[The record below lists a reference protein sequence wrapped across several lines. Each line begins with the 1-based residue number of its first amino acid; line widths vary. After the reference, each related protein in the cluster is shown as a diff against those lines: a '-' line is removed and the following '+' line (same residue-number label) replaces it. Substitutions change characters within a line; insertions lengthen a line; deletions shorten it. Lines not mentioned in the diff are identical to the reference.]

1 MGGRSVALILG
12 GLVLGVG
19 GLLRAA
25 ETAPAPPGVPQ
36 LDEVNVVGERPGP
49 RLWKVTKGDHVLW
62 VLGTLTHIPHKM
74 TWRSS
79 EVESAL
85 GGSQEFIDSG
95 FSISASIGPISAV
108 KLYFQFRHTE
118 KAPEHTTLKS
128 WVPTPLYT
136 RFERLKANFDN
147 GDRGIEELR
156 PSAAALRLYDKAV
169 DAAGLTERDTVEQEV
184 VRLAK
189 KLRVPVQRPK
199 FEVSDPAQTLKEV
212 QQLSPTLEIDCLDA
226 TVTRLET
233 DLQNMQ
239 QRAVAWSVG
248 DVDRL
253 RTLTFPNQREAC
265 INAVSNSPRIK
276 EMVDR
281 AQQLWTD
288 EVEDALR
295 RNHVSFAMRPIY
307 DLLDARGPLARFRA
321 EGYTVE
327 GP

>member
-1 MGGRSVALILG
+1 MGGRPAALILG
-12 GLVLGVG
+12 GLGLVIS
-19 GLLRAA
+19 GLLSAA
-25 ETAPAPPGVPQ
+25 DTPTALPGVPL

-62 VLGTLTHIPHKM
+62 LLGTLTHIPRKM

-85 GGSQEFIDSG
+85 GSSQEFIDSG

-118 KAPEHTTLKS
+118 KAPEHTVLKN
-128 WVPTPLYT
+128 WVPEPLYA
-136 RFERLKANFDN
+136 RFERVKANFDN

-184 VRLAK
+184 VKLAK
-189 KLRVPVQRPK
+189 KLHVAVQRPK
-199 FEVSDPAQTLKEV
+199 FEVNDPSDTLKEV
-212 QQLSPTLEIDCLDA
+212 QQLSPTLEVDCLDA
-226 TVTRLET
+226 TVTRIET

-253 RTLTFPNQREAC
+253 RALPFPDQREAC
-265 INAVSNSPRIK
+265 INAISNSPRIK

-295 RNHVSFAMRPIY
+295 RNRVSFAMRPIY

-321 EGYTVE
+321 AGYSVE